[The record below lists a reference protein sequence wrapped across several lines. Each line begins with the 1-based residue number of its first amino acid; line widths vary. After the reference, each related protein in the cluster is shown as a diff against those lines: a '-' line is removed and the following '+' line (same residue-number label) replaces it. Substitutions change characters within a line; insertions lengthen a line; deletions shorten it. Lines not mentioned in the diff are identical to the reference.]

1 MLYNINEEDAARIK
15 NDLLN
20 SFRLKRLAEF
30 TQIINRTKNT
40 ALKQAIVQS
49 VFEAVLTQPN
59 SQTYLQACLA
69 HGARV
74 TKKSGQGE
82 YPIHLA
88 AKSRD
93 INNLKL
99 LLLRHEVNVNQ
110 LSDDGYS
117 AIDFIWPSHADEI
130 SADTFA
136 KSIECINLLH
146 KHGATIDTSNLAKRL
161 ARRKHETE
169 ILVEFMQ
176 GIEPFVPVTASGVPE
191 TETETV
197 LLEHA
202 ITCGNLERAKQIIE
216 SHASPQTSPYISK
229 KVLTICFERGC
240 FEMLEYIFQIL
251 PAAGIESRITKKTWL
266 SFLVQRVTGSDP
278 ECRFFKCLKL
288 CLTYPQFDID
298 ERDGWDYTALHY
310 AATLKLKHVQELL
323 LQKGAYIGGRDI
335 FGVYTISQID
345 PLVLVRHFDSCVY
358 TSPRIADEHGANSPI
373 VYVML
378 SNFVPPK
385 HKENNASLKSK
396 SNVDVSYESMRP
408 ALMEFTNVSKL
419 SRLNEKEKKA
429 RQQLLEH
436 PVIATFLYIREPP
449 PTTVGL
455 LLRFIRLVPAI
466 LLFVPWDSRWF
477 IWCESV
483 LLICLFIF
491 EVILNASYITHFFD
505 KRIKNKFQSVPN
517 LTILCTMLV
526 EIVLIACLIYFTFL
540 EYSKV
545 HQLSCCILLTGFAT
559 KRFIASWD
567 CLAEKIHTL
576 DIVVTKIICNFFI
589 YSLIFGIFALSF
601 CVHDSNFGQTF
612 VLPNNTAS
620 STNTSNTTIESI
632 SKTAKLIDQLAMF
645 DGKIIVLD
653 KNIDLPFYRVG
664 FVSFLILMP
673 IALANIITAF
683 TITDVSELTARSRC
697 VKIALRFS
705 NAFVPEH
712 PAVELWRGMSKYIQE
727 QWRSSRLSWWR
738 SNRAVNTISSK
749 SSKAKQCFSL
759 SNRNNVQYIAMYTG
773 RNHEIELHRVND
785 EAEKPEILW
794 KADDKFT
801 KLLIDAAFADEI
813 T

>member
-30 TQIINRTKNT
+30 TQIINRTKNS

-49 VFEAVLTQPN
+49 VFETVLTQPN
-59 SQTYLQACLA
+59 SKTYLQACLA

-74 TKKSGQGE
+74 NKKSGRGE
-82 YPIHLA
+82 YPIHQA

-93 INNLKL
+93 INNLML

-110 LSDDGYS
+110 LSDDGNS
-117 AIDFIWPSHADEI
+117 AIDFICPSHAH
-130 SADTFA
+130 TFA
-136 KSIECINLLH
+136 KSIECINLLL
-146 KHGATIDTSNLAKRL
+146 KHGATIDTANLAKRL
-161 ARRKHETE
+161 AKLKQETE
-169 ILVEFMQ
+169 ILAEFMQ
-176 GIEPFVPVTASGVPE
+176 GIEPFVTVIASGVPE

-197 LLEHA
+197 ANHMLLENA

-216 SHASPQTSPYISK
+216 SHTSPQTSPYISK
-229 KVLTICFERGC
+229 TILTICFERGC

-251 PAAGIESRITKKTWL
+251 PEVGLESRIKKKTWL
-266 SFLVQRVTGSDP
+266 SFLVQRVTGSDL
-278 ECRFFKCLKL
+278 ECQFFKCLKL

-323 LQKGAYIGGRDI
+323 LQKGAFIGGRDI

-345 PLVLVRHFDSCVY
+345 PLTLVRHFDSCVY

-378 SNFVPPK
+378 SNFAPPK
-385 HKENNASLKSK
+385 HKENEQHFTSTQ
-396 SNVDVSYESMRP
+396 DISYKSMRP

-419 SRLNEKEKKA
+419 SQLNEKEKKA
-429 RQQLLEH
+429 RQQLIEH
-436 PVIATFLYIREPP
+436 PVISTLLYIREPP

-455 LLRFIRLVPAI
+455 LLRFIRLVPAV
-466 LLFVPWDSRWF
+466 LLFVLWDSRW
-477 IWCESV
+477 IMWCESV
-483 LLICLFIF
+483 LLICLFTF
-491 EVILNASYITHFFD
+491 ECILNASYITHFFD

-517 LTILCTMLV
+517 LTILFTMLV

-576 DIVVTKIICNFFI
+576 DIVVTKVICNFIICSF
-589 YSLIFGIFALSF
+589 IFGIFALSF
-601 CVHDSNFGQTF
+601 YVHESNFGQTF
-612 VLPNNTAS
+612 ELPNNTAS
-620 STNTSNTTIESI
+620 STNTTIESI

-645 DGKIIVLD
+645 DGKIVVLD
-653 KNIDLPFYRVG
+653 KKMDLAFYGVG
-664 FVSFLILMP
+664 FVSFLILVP

-697 VKIALRFS
+697 VKTALRIS

-712 PAVELWRGMSKYIQE
+712 PAVELWRGMSKYME
-727 QWRSSRLSWWR
+727 E
-738 SNRAVNTISSK
+738 
-749 SSKAKQCFSL
+749 QCFSL
-759 SNRNNVQYIAMYTG
+759 SNRNDVQYIAMYTG

>member
-1 MLYNINEEDAARIK
+1 MLYNINEEDTARIK

-30 TQIINRTKNT
+30 TQIINRTKNS

-49 VFEAVLTQPN
+49 VFETVLTQPN
-59 SQTYLQACLA
+59 SKTYLQACLA

-74 TKKSGQGE
+74 NKKSGRGE
-82 YPIHLA
+82 YPIHQA

-93 INNLKL
+93 INNLML

-110 LSDDGYS
+110 LSDDGNS
-117 AIDFIWPSHADEI
+117 AIDFICPSHAH
-130 SADTFA
+130 TFA
-136 KSIECINLLH
+136 KSIECINLLL
-146 KHGATIDTSNLAKRL
+146 KHGATIDTANLAKRL
-161 ARRKHETE
+161 AKLKQETE
-169 ILVEFMQ
+169 ILAEFMQ
-176 GIEPFVPVTASGVPE
+176 GIEPFVTVTATGLPE

-197 LLEHA
+197 DNHMLLENA

-229 KVLTICFERGC
+229 KILTICFERGC

-310 AATLKLKHVQELL
+310 AATLKLKHLQELL

-378 SNFVPPK
+378 NNFAPPK
-385 HKENNASLKSK
+385 HEENNASPKSK
-396 SNVDVSYESMRP
+396 SNVDVSYKSMRP

-517 LTILCTMLV
+517 PTILFTMLV

-545 HQLSCCILLTGFAT
+545 YQLRCCILLAGFAT

-576 DIVVTKIICNFFI
+576 DIVVTKVICNFIICSF
-589 YSLIFGIFALSF
+589 IFGIFVLSF

-612 VLPNNTAS
+612 VPSNNTAS
-620 STNTSNTTIESI
+620 STNTTIESI

-653 KNIDLPFYRVG
+653 KKMDLAFYGVG

-673 IALANIITAF
+673 IALANIITALA
-683 TITDVSELTARSRC
+683 ITDVSELTARSRC
-697 VKIALRFS
+697 VKIALRIS

-712 PAVELWRGMSKYIQE
+712 PAVELWRGMSKYMEE
-727 QWRSSRLSWWR
+727 QSRSSLLSWWR
-738 SNRAVNTISSK
+738 SNRAVNTISSN
-749 SSKAKQCFSL
+749 SSKAKLCFSL
-759 SNRNNVQYIAMYTG
+759 SNRNNVQYIAMYVSSAVHCT
-773 RNHEIELHRVND
+773 
-785 EAEKPEILW
+785 KP
-794 KADDKFT
+794 
-801 KLLIDAAFADEI
+801 
-813 T
+813 